1 MVGLLYVVPVD
12 GHGHGGS
19 FWKALTAM
27 DCVVHGVVDGHIH
40 GAVVGRI
47 LADQDLRHLWG
58 IHVQQDWTWTRILEA
73 EMYCTIDSVV
83 HSDLHLAI
91 SYYIWT
97 NRQHRVD
104 GVRHVDLDLTILSN
118 YRCNMNSAIVGI
130 LLGHSY
136 VTGLLG
142 NVNDVAMWTVL
153 FNVDNLVL
161 GLGLFNVLEVRL
173 DGLHCRGQ
181 RNQIK

>member
-1 MVGLLYVVPVD
+1 
-12 GHGHGGS
+12 
-19 FWKALTAM
+19 M

-73 EMYCTIDSVV
+73 EMYCTIDSVVHSDLHLAILWVTQTNMQHRVDSVV